1 MPGVVVATVFT
12 FVGSWNEFLFAF
24 IMTTSERARPM
35 MVGLL
40 ALNEID
46 GIPWEKLSAAS
57 MIIMI
62 PMFIL
67 ALTIR
72 RYFVS
77 GLTMG
82 AVK

>member
-1 MPGVVVATVFT
+1 
-12 FVGSWNEFLFAF
+12 
-24 IMTTSERARPM
+24 M

-57 MIIMI
+57 MIIMV

-72 RYFVS
+72 RY
-77 GLTMG
+77 LCRD
-82 AVK
+82 

>member
-1 MPGVVVATVFT
+1 
-12 FVGSWNEFLFAF
+12 
-24 IMTTSERARPM
+24 M

-40 ALNEID
+40 SLNEID

-67 ALTIR
+67 ALTIHK
-72 RYFVS
+72 YFVA